1 MTGLLRVLRRLHLLT
16 TPFAPKRKVCRLGV
30 LVGVVAAQL
39 IGLCWL
45 LSLSSQPVL
54 ALTRP
59 HQPNVPASVFIEPA
73 NATIAAGLTRLY
85 TATVLNSSGGTIS
98 PPQGAVAWT
107 VVTGRGSIVS
117 SGPVTALV
125 RVTTTAGSYPNA
137 VIATASNGVFGTAS
151 FLVTPGPISVINVAP
166 ALATLTV
173 GDGQAFTATGT
184 DIYGNSISDF
194 TVTWSANP
202 SAGAITPTGPRS
214 ASFTA
219 GSTPGAYPQ
228 AITATSGAANGFANV
243 SLEVG
248 SPSRVIVTPD
258 QATLAI
264 GSLQPFSANVV
275 DRFGNSVPGPGVLW
289 QSSMGAI
296 ESSGPYTALIRTGNK
311 AGAFPTG
318 VQAFFGPI
326 AGNAAITVPADPTG
340 DLQISA
346 DPGAITTD
354 GVNISAIGVQ
364 VTDQYGNAVGA
375 GVPVALA
382 IDQCAGT
389 CALGTNA
396 ANTDAAGR
404 VATALRSD
412 NRSVTAT
419 VTSLI
424 RVSASVNGIN
434 GPVSRQ
440 VNVNGTF
447 TPFRSHLPVSNRDTS
462 LNNHTSCTALRIT
475 PPQSVSQPPNNAF
488 NIYRFTATK
497 PSYSMNIQNYRVAG
511 SFAVYRIVQDNC
523 ATNDSISIATVRS
536 PIPIGT
542 SGVFQLVLTNAFA
555 SGSDYLVVIN
565 TTGAGSSLL
574 YRITVQ

>member
-1 MTGLLRVLRRLHLLT
+1 MTGLLRVLRWLSALIALISPR
-16 TPFAPKRKVCRLGV
+16 ARRLGV
-30 LVGVVAAQL
+30 LVGMVTAQL

-45 LSLSSQPVL
+45 LLLSSQPAL
-54 ALTRP
+54 AITRP
-59 HQPNVPASVFIEPA
+59 QQMAASVSIEPA
-73 NATIAAGLTRLY
+73 NTVVAAGLTRLF
-85 TATVLNSSGGTIS
+85 TATARNSGGTIIQ
-98 PPQGAVAWT
+98 PPQGSVVWT

-117 SGPVTALV
+117 TGPVTALIQ
-125 RVTTTAGSYPNA
+125 VTTTAGMYPNA

-151 FLVTPGPISVINVAP
+151 FTVTPAALGVINVAP

-173 GDGQAFTATGT
+173 GDVQAFTATGT
-184 DIYGNSISDF
+184 DIYGNPISDF

-202 SAGAITPTGPRS
+202 AAGAITPTGPRA

-219 GSTPGAYPQ
+219 GSAPGAYPQ

-248 SPSRVIVTPD
+248 SPSRVIVMPG

-264 GSLQPFSANVV
+264 GSAQLFTANVV
-275 DRFGNSVPGPGVLW
+275 DQFGNTVPGPGVLW
-289 QSSMGAI
+289 QASMGAI
-296 ESSGPYTALIRTGNK
+296 ESAGPYTALIRTGNR

-326 AGNAAITVPADPTG
+326 EGVAAVTVPADPTG

-354 GVNISAIGVQ
+354 GVSASAINVQ
-364 VTDQYGNAVGA
+364 VTDQYGNPVGA

-382 IDQCAGT
+382 VDQCAGT
-389 CALGTNA
+389 CVLGTTA
-396 ANTDAAGR
+396 ADTDAAGR
-404 VATALRSD
+404 VATTLRSD
-412 NRSVTAT
+412 NRSATAT

-424 RVSASVNGIN
+424 KVSASVNGVN

-440 VNVNGTF
+440 VNVNGAF
-447 TPFRSHLPVSNRDTS
+447 TPFRSHLPVANRDTS

-488 NIYRFTATK
+488 NIYRFTAAK
-497 PSYSMNIQNYRVAG
+497 PSYNVSIQNYRVAG
-511 SFAVYRIVQDNC
+511 NFAVYRILQDNC

-536 PIPIGT
+536 PISIGT
-542 SGVFQLVLTNAFA
+542 SGVFQLALTNAFTP
-555 SGSDYLVVIN
+555 GSAYLVVVN
-565 TTGAGSSLL
+565 TTGAGSSTR
-574 YRITVQ
+574 YTITVQ

>member
-1 MTGLLRVLRRLHLLT
+1 
-16 TPFAPKRKVCRLGV
+16 
-30 LVGVVAAQL
+30 
-39 IGLCWL
+39 
-45 LSLSSQPVL
+45 
-54 ALTRP
+54 
-59 HQPNVPASVFIEPA
+59 
-73 NATIAAGLTRLY
+73 
-85 TATVLNSSGGTIS
+85 
-98 PPQGAVAWT
+98 
-107 VVTGRGSIVS
+107 
-117 SGPVTALV
+117 
-125 RVTTTAGSYPNA
+125 
-137 VIATASNGVFGTAS
+137 
-151 FLVTPGPISVINVAP
+151 
-166 ALATLTV
+166 
-173 GDGQAFTATGT
+173 
-184 DIYGNSISDF
+184 
-194 TVTWSANP
+194 
-202 SAGAITPTGPRS
+202 
-214 ASFTA
+214 
-219 GSTPGAYPQ
+219 
-228 AITATSGAANGFANV
+228 
-243 SLEVG
+243 
-248 SPSRVIVTPD
+248 
-258 QATLAI
+258 
-264 GSLQPFSANVV
+264 
-275 DRFGNSVPGPGVLW
+275 
-289 QSSMGAI
+289 MGAI